1 MAEEEYKSIF
11 KGKIVAE
18 DGTPLSGVNVTFKS
32 KNNISELIASTGE
45 TDISINPTTSDVDIK
60 GNIKENTV
68 TNENGEWEFS
78 FPTTDINP
86 DDLTITFEKENYDLK
101 NITNPT
107 VTSEVTLVLDI
118 PLNEFVPINSLS
130 TFAKNKF
137 EQYEQDNVL
146 VLVRDGRIEAGHPF
160 SKPGSGGRTIG
171 SMYYKGQLIAYTVED
186 IVRYDKKINLQT
198 AIPAGDYYIN
208 LDVTGN
214 DNLTNNY
221 VKLKGKGKYPANWS
235 PNVTKGVF
243 ARVGNDNA
251 NAVNVINPKFNFGGA
266 RIHAGSSE
274 NSSAGCIIVSNL
286 RDNKGYLIGNSLAKS
301 FEITKLIYDN
311 DITRI
316 IIIDDFKRR
325 IYKK

>member
-32 KNNISELIASTGE
+32 KNNIGELIASTEE
-45 TDISINPTTSDVDIK
+45 TDISTNSITSDVDIK
-60 GNIKENTV
+60 GNTKESTV

-107 VTSEVTLVLDI
+107 VTSEVTLVLDV
-118 PLNEFVPINSLS
+118 PLNEFIPINSLS
-130 TFAKNKF
+130 TSAKNKF

-146 VLVRDGRIEAGHPF
+146 VLIRDGRIEAGHPF

-186 IVRYDKKINLQT
+186 IVRYDKKIDLQT
-198 AIPAGDYYIN
+198 ALPAGDY
-208 LDVTGN
+208 
-214 DNLTNNY
+214 
-221 VKLKGKGKYPANWS
+221 
-235 PNVTKGVF
+235 
-243 ARVGNDNA
+243 
-251 NAVNVINPKFNFGGA
+251 
-266 RIHAGSSE
+266 
-274 NSSAGCIIVSNL
+274 
-286 RDNKGYLIGNSLAKS
+286 
-301 FEITKLIYDN
+301 
-311 DITRI
+311 
-316 IIIDDFKRR
+316 
-325 IYKK
+325 